1 MSAIVDKALQL
12 WGLSD
17 ACYTLVAARENAVYK
32 VTTPSKTY
40 ALRLH
45 RRDYRTDAE
54 LASELQ
60 WMNAIRIGGLSV
72 PSPIHSTSG
81 AVIQVIDGV
90 QVDVLD
96 WLSGETLDVV
106 LEQSKP
112 VKRAALFHMLG
123 QNTARFHN
131 ICDAWQQ
138 PDGFTRC
145 AWDSEGLLG
154 DAPLWDR
161 FWENSGLSLEDRALL
176 ATFRQKARE
185 ELTTRKNELDHGL
198 IHADFVAVNVMVSE
212 TGLHFIDFD
221 DGGFGYRVFELATA
235 LLKHIDA
242 PDFTDLK
249 QALINGYTNI
259 RPIDF
264 GTFDLFMALRA
275 TTYVGWNI
283 TRMDEDGGTT
293 RNTRFIKTATKLAA
307 NYIG

>member
-45 RRDYRTDAE
+45 RRDYHTDAE

-123 QNTARFHN
+123 QNMAWFHN

-221 DGGFGYRVFELATA
+221 DGGFGYRVFELATT

>member
-1 MSAIVDKALQL
+1 
-12 WGLSD
+12 
-17 ACYTLVAARENAVYK
+17 
-32 VTTPSKTY
+32 
-40 ALRLH
+40 
-45 RRDYRTDAE
+45 
-54 LASELQ
+54 
-60 WMNAIRIGGLSV
+60 
-72 PSPIHSTSG
+72 
-81 AVIQVIDGV
+81 VIDGV

-123 QNTARFHN
+123 QNMAWFHN

-242 PDFTDLK
+242 ADFTDLK

>member
-45 RRDYRTDAE
+45 RRDYHTDAE

-123 QNTARFHN
+123 QNMAWFHN

-242 PDFTDLK
+242 ADFTDLK

>member
-45 RRDYRTDAE
+45 RRDYHTDAE

-123 QNTARFHN
+123 QNMAWFHN

-249 QALINGYTNI
+249 QALINGYTKI
-259 RPIDF
+259 HPIDF

>member
-45 RRDYRTDAE
+45 RRDYHTDAE

-123 QNTARFHN
+123 QNMAWFHN

-221 DGGFGYRVFELATA
+221 DGGVGYRVFELATA

-242 PDFTDLK
+242 ADFTDLK